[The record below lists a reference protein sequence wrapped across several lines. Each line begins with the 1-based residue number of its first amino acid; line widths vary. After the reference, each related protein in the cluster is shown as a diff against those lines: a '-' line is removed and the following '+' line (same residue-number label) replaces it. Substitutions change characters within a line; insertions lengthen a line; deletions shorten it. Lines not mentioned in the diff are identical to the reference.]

1 MLALVSWATPAVP
14 LALQRITDPQLT
26 AQATTATAGDQKHNR
41 APIPPCGAPCRDPNR
56 EGPRFNGV
64 EQGIITP
71 IDDSEAVSKSHVE
84 TCPSLAELVP
94 CVGDAAPDDVAP
106 CSVCMPDD
114 VPTTFYAEP
123 ETSPAAKKSSSVLE
137 LLDPLAA
144 LPRKKALKER
154 LPKKPIYLVVAVPP
168 FSGSSGLEGMLST
181 SSAVSTMC
189 SKSIWQCEATSFLL
203 DKGIFERTD
212 RWKPQSNWTHIYE
225 AYYKMIPGSVW
236 DDPRK
241 PILMDKSPPN
251 IAKSRGMVEFFE
263 SRGMDYRFI
272 VMARHPCMYNAM
284 SATTF
289 SAMAAYLREIVSVVP
304 AEKRFMLSYVDFVT
318 RPDLVAQ
325 DLLSWLPEL
334 GSLSIDK
341 SFISFREARGDG
353 TGRAPMPKPAEGGPF
368 WSPFG
373 TLTNEDTIM
382 GSQKHTMREF
392 SPSMMSLL
400 GESSYDPNKL
410 HGHNSTHNGRE
421 LPILDYTRKMCNLTV
436 IKREYNTSDVI
447 ATSRSDL
454 GQMKTSL
461 GGRRVVLAQTRHAQL
476 LHRHAMRVSEKKTLK
491 SWRGLF
497 FSGSNER

>member
-1 MLALVSWATPAVP
+1 MLALLSWATPAVP

-26 AQATTATAGDQKHNR
+26 AQAATTSGDQKHNR
-41 APIPPCGAPCRDPNR
+41 APIPPCGAACRNPNR

-64 EQGIITP
+64 EQGIITQ
-71 IDDSEAVSKSHVE
+71 IDDSEAMSKSHVE

-94 CVGDAAPDDVAP
+94 CVGDAAPDDTAP

-114 VPTTFYAEP
+114 VPTTFYADQ
-123 ETSPAAKKSSSVLE
+123 ETPPPAKKWSSALE

-144 LPRKKALKER
+144 LTSRRRSER
-154 LPKKPIYLVVAVPP
+154 LPKKPIYLIVAVPP

-181 SSAVSTMC
+181 SPTISTMC
-189 SKSIWQCEATSFLL
+189 AKSIWQCEATSFLL
-203 DKGIFERTD
+203 DKNIFERTD
-212 RWKPQSNWTHIYE
+212 RWKPDSNWTHIYE
-225 AYYKMIPGSVW
+225 AYYKMIPGTVW
-236 DDPRK
+236 DDPHK

-251 IAKSRGMVEFFE
+251 IAKSKGMVEFFE

-289 SAMAAYLREIVSVVP
+289 STMAAYLREIASVVP
-304 AEKRFMLSYVDFVT
+304 AERRFMLSYVDFVT

-325 DLLSWLPEL
+325 DLLAWLPEL
-334 GSLSIDK
+334 GALSIDK
-341 SFISFREARGDG
+341 SFVSFREARGDG
-353 TGRAPMPKPAEGGPF
+353 TGRAPMPKPVEGGPF

-373 TLTNEDTIM
+373 TFTNKDTMM
-382 GSQKHTMREF
+382 GNQKHAMREF
-392 SPSMMSLL
+392 SPSVVSLL
-400 GESSYDPNKL
+400 GESTYDPDKL

-421 LPILDYTRKMCNLTV
+421 LPILEYTRKMCNLTV

-454 GQMKTSL
+454 GQMKSTF
-461 GGRRVVLAQTRHAQL
+461 GRRLVALAQTRHAQL
-476 LHRHAMRVSEKKTLK
+476 LHRHAKRASEKKK
-491 SWRGLF
+491 IKQWRGLF
-497 FSGSNER
+497 FATRDDR